1 VELRDEAIRRLRRK
15 RTFRRHLAA
24 YVVVNLFLI
33 VIWLATGSG
42 YFWPGWVIAGWGIG
56 VAANAWYAY
65 GRGRDSI
72 SEADI
77 SRETQRLR
85 GLDDPP
91 DSGAR
96 DRDERHTG
104 TEG

>member
-1 VELRDEAIRRLRRK
+1 MELRDEAIRGLQRK

-33 VIWLATGSG
+33 VIWLATGAG

-56 VAANAWYAY
+56 VVANAWYAY
-65 GRGRDSI
+65 GRGGDSI

-77 SRETQRLR
+77 SRETRRLQ
-85 GLDDPP
+85 GLDSPP
-91 DSGAR
+91 DAQAR

>member
-1 VELRDEAIRRLRRK
+1 VELRDEAIRGLRRK
-15 RTFRRHLAA
+15 RTFRRDLVA

-33 VIWLATGSG
+33 VIWLATGRG

-56 VAANAWYAY
+56 VVANAWYAY
-65 GRGRDSI
+65 GSGGDSI

-77 SRETQRLR
+77 SRETRRLR
-85 GLDDPP
+85 GLDDAP
-91 DSGAR
+91 DSR
-96 DRDERHTG
+96 PHDRDERHTG